1 MIAETLLLFA
11 TAVVLVLFLVWRHR
25 QRPCY
30 LVTLQRVTNAT
41 QQPETVTVQ
50 ANLPASASAAD
61 IWEAIEVQMGLPAQA
76 RMVSL
81 NDEILEEVAR
91 ASEEIKARQG
101 RVKSA
106 QERFHFDKK
115 RRRIAKRLGKPV
127 EQVTDA
133 EVREALARAK
143 VVSATG
149 AQEAP
154 G

>member
-50 ANLPASASAAD
+50 ANLPASASSAD

-91 ASEEIKARQG
+91 GAEEIKRRQG
-101 RVKSA
+101 PVRSA
-106 QERFHFDKK
+106 KEQFHFDKK
-115 RRRIAKRLGKPV
+115 RKRIARRLGKPV
-127 EQVTDA
+127 EQVTDD
-133 EVREALARAK
+133 EVRAALAR
-143 VVSATG
+143 VQG
-149 AQEAP
+149 AQEAS

>member
-1 MIAETLLLFA
+1 MIGEA
-11 TAVVLVLFLVWRHR
+11 LVLLATVGLVVGFLVWRHR
-25 QRPCY
+25 QRPRY

-61 IWEAIEVQMGLPAQA
+61 IWEAIEVQMGLPCQA

-91 ASEEIKARQG
+91 ASEAIAARQA
-101 RVKSA
+101 RVRSEKA
-106 QERFHFDKK
+106 DFHADKK
-115 RRRIAKRLGKPV
+115 RRRIARRLGKPV
-127 EQVTDA
+127 EQVTDD
-133 EVREALARAK
+133 EVREALAWAQN
-143 VVSATG
+143 